1 MPLPRSADPCRLP
14 ATALHS
20 VVAMFALSMLVACSP
35 ADESG
40 EAATRIAAGD
50 VDNGPVLLVSMDGL
64 NEDILRR
71 TLSPSQAPTF
81 HQVLDQGRCAEYV
94 VPSFPSLTAASHAAI
109 WNGAWGT
116 VTGLTGNALH
126 RLPRS
131 AHSLLELRSGFSYA
145 PLAAEPMWIT
155 AARHGLRVG
164 GHHPT
169 QAPFPAG
176 FPPTHD
182 DWTPTEAEA
191 RRTEQRRIL
200 DQANIMV
207 FNGYNQR
214 PVNEGVL
221 RLADMTATDATA
233 WEGVDALPAAGPPP
247 RAFTWETP
255 LGDLHALL
263 HGDGDTYRRLSIATR
278 PALAEAVV
286 VEVHPAEAE
295 ATGDRELAR
304 FFSAPLRLRST
315 GGEPVAMR
323 FRLFELA
330 DDGSDFLL
338 YHPAVHVAEANRPE
352 VQQAYETGA
361 PGWFGNSSMG
371 LWARGAFGPRFDE
384 GGDGTAE
391 LRMLETAEL
400 VTEVF
405 NAGSRWLWAT
415 LEPELMIDYFPLPD
429 TVDHYLLGFL
439 DQRWPGY
446 DDDLAAR
453 IGELRARLWA
463 LADLRLALLR
473 DLVAAA
479 DGRLVL
485 IGDHGMRATWQFLH
499 LNVALR
505 DAGLLVLDADGDI
518 DLARSRAV
526 SPNGYWI
533 TINTTDWR
541 EGIVPPQERRAV
553 IDEVAAALQAI
564 VDSAG
569 EPVVTRVYV
578 AEEHPELGLGGAAGG
593 DVYWRLAPGYRTTSS
608 LRGGEA
614 ITPARI
620 WAGHGFDSTEP
631 DMHTV
636 FCEWGSGV
644 TPGRTP
650 AMRVIDIAPRLGS
663 WLGFGSPQ
671 DATGEP

>member
-1 MPLPRSADPCRLP
+1 MPLPRLARRHCVP
-14 ATALHS
+14 AAALDTL
-20 VVAMFALSMLVACSP
+20 VVTVVLATLVACGGARDAEDTTTP
-35 ADESG
+35 T
-40 EAATRIAAGD
+40 AAVTDGHT
-50 VDNGPVLLVSMDGL
+50 PLLVVSMDGL
-64 NEDILRR
+64 NEAILRR
-71 TLSPSQAPTF
+71 TLSPAQVPTF
-81 HQVLDQGRCAEYV
+81 YQVLDEGRCADYV
-94 VPSFPSLTAASHAAI
+94 IPSFPSLTAASHAAI
-109 WNGAWGT
+109 WNGAWGN

-131 AHSLLELRSGFSYA
+131 AHSILELRSGFSYE
-145 PLAAEPMWIT
+145 PLAAEPVWLT

-176 FPPTHD
+176 FPPQHE
-182 DWTPTEAEA
+182 DWTERETQA
-191 RRTEQRRIL
+191 RRAEQRRIL

-214 PVNEGVL
+214 PMDDRVL
-221 RLADMTATDATA
+221 RRADMTVADAAA
-233 WEGVDALPAAGPPP
+233 WRGLDALPANGPSP

-255 LGDLHALL
+255 LGRLYALL
-263 HGDGDTYRRLSIATR
+263 HGDDDAYQRLFIATQ
-278 PALAEAVV
+278 PDLSAAVVAEA
-286 VEVHPAEAE
+286 HPTETQPA
-295 ATGDRELAR
+295 GNRPLGR
-304 FFSAPLRLRST
+304 FFSAALRVQST

-323 FRLFELA
+323 FRLFDVA
-330 DDGSDFLL
+330 RDGSDFLL

-352 VQQAYETGA
+352 VQQAYEAGV

-371 LWARGAFGPRFDE
+371 LWARGAFGPRLDQ

-391 LRMLETAEL
+391 RRMLETAEL

-405 NAGSRWLWAT
+405 NAGSRWLWAA

-439 DQRWPGY
+439 DPRWPGY
-446 DDDLAAR
+446 DAELAER
-453 IGELRARLWA
+453 VGELRGRLWA
-463 LADLRLALLR
+463 LADLRLAMLR

-485 IGDHGMRATWQFLH
+485 LGDHGMRVTWQFLH
-499 LNVALR
+499 LNVVLR
-505 DAGLLVLDADGDI
+505 EAGLLVLDEDGEI
-518 DLARSRAV
+518 ELSRSRAV

-533 TINTTDWR
+533 TVNTTDWR
-541 EGIVPPQERRAV
+541 EGIVAPEDRRAV
-553 IDEVAAALQAI
+553 IDEVTAALEAI

-569 EPVVTRVYV
+569 KPIVTRVYR
-578 AEEHPELGLGGAAGG
+578 AEEHVDLGLGGAAGG
-593 DVYWRLAPGYRTTSS
+593 DIYWRLAPGYRTTTSVHATA
-608 LRGGEA
+608 A

-636 FCEWGSGV
+636 FCEWGEDV
-644 TPGRTP
+644 APGRTP
-650 AMRVIDIAPRLGS
+650 AMRVIDIAPRLGD